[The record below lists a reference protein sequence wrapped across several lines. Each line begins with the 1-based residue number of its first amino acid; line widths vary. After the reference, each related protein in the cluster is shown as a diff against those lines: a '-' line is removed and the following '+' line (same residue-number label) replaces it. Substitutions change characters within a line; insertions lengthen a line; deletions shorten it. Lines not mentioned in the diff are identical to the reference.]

1 MKKLAEMREDYRL
14 RSLDISDV
22 NEDPIQQFQSWM
34 NEAVASEIREPNA
47 MTLATATADG
57 KPSARVVLLKGIQ
70 EEGFVFYTNYES
82 HKAQE
87 MESNPQVALVFN
99 WLDLQRQI
107 RIEGKV
113 EKQSKMASEAYFQSR
128 PRGSQVGAWV
138 SPQSKVIEDRKMLDE
153 RVAEVKE
160 RFEGEE
166 VLPIP
171 EFWGGYLVR
180 PEAIEFWQGRSS
192 RLHDRIR
199 YRLRDGQWIR
209 ERLAP

>member
-153 RVAEVKE
+153 RVTEVKE